1 VKYVETNDFINLLA
15 QDAPV
20 RSRIGRTLAL
30 AAIGGILISG
40 AMFFAGIG
48 FRDDIDA
55 ALQPSRFLFKLVFT
69 IALAA
74 TAFSLVYRIGR
85 PGVPLKRWSWALLA
99 APLLL
104 AAAVFTEM
112 AVMPADSW
120 SARMV
125 GHNARFCLT
134 FIPLLSIG
142 PLACFIFA
150 LRQSAPAKPGIAGA
164 VAGLAA
170 SGIAATFYASNCT
183 DDSPLFVALWYPIA
197 IALVTLVG
205 YIAGSKLLRW

>member
-30 AAIGGILISG
+30 AAVVGILISG

-48 FRDDIDA
+48 FRDDIDTA
-55 ALQPSRFLFKLVFT
+55 IQTSRFLFKFVFT

-85 PGVPLKRWSWALLA
+85 PGVPLKRWNWALLA

-104 AAAVFTEM
+104 AAAVFIEL

-150 LRQSAPAKPGIAGA
+150 LRQGAPEKPGIAGA